1 MQISLCIESPPLRK
15 NRIRGLSPIFFWG
28 KVEGGG
34 GGVCIQAKTG
44 VVAIAERFKQE
55 SMYKLSAGAKKA
67 AVVESWPLWRDG
79 R

>member
-1 MQISLCIESPPLRK
+1 MYRVPSPQK
-15 NRIRGLSPIFFWG
+15 KSDKGSFSDFFLG
-28 KVEGGG
+28 EGGGG

-44 VVAIAERFKQE
+44 VVAVAERFKQE

>member
-1 MQISLCIESPPLRK
+1 MYRVPSPQKKSDKGSFSDFFLR
-15 NRIRGLSPIFFWG
+15 
-28 KVEGGG
+28 EGGG

>member
-1 MQISLCIESPPLRK
+1 M
-15 NRIRGLSPIFFWG
+15 
-28 KVEGGG
+28 GG

-44 VVAIAERFKQE
+44 VVAVAERFKQE

>member
-1 MQISLCIESPPLRK
+1 MYRVPSPQKKSDKGSFSDFFLRE
-15 NRIRGLSPIFFWG
+15 GG
-28 KVEGGG
+28 GGG

-44 VVAIAERFKQE
+44 VVAVAERFKQE

>member
-15 NRIRGLSPIFFWG
+15 SRIRGLSPIFFLRE
-28 KVEGGG
+28 VGGG

-44 VVAIAERFKQE
+44 VVAVAERFKQE